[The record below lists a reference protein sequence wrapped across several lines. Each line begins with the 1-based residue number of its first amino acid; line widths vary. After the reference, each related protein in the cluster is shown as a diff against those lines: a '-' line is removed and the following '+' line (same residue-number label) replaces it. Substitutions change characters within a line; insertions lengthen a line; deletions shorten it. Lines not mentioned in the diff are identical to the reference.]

1 MGRLW
6 VSDFIHLRS
15 LAWNLRLACRAR
27 RYGDRCDCSVGVG
40 CSPASAWFC
49 GGQELRGLEP
59 LRHFGPYRG
68 CEYRGAGPAA
78 RSQSL
83 WSCFN
88 GSYDT
93 AAAGAGS
100 DILGADILD
109 TAFDCAISGATSRQR
124 DFVTVA
130 RRVVEHAIG
139 EHLDGTPL
147 EDPDAGKNPAA
158 LALSKLGASKGRKG
172 ETQKALAR
180 KGKES
185 RESPSHGWAV
195 SSTTIFAGY
204 TPRSASLPR
213 WKQESQIMSG
223 QSKNCAV
230 CYPRRH
236 PPPSGLT
243 KGLS

>member
-27 RYGDRCDCSVGVG
+27 RYGDRCDCSLGVG

-59 LRHFGPYRG
+59 FRHFGPYRG

-78 RSQSL
+78 RSQFL

-109 TAFDCAISGATSRQR
+109 TALDCAVSGATSRQ
-124 DFVTVA
+124 
-130 RRVVEHAIG
+130 IS
-139 EHLDGTPL
+139 
-147 EDPDAGKNPAA
+147 NA
-158 LALSKLGASKGRKG
+158 LI
-172 ETQKALAR
+172 TQKSQTCP
-180 KGKES
+180 EV
-185 RESPSHGWAV
+185 PSGMPNP
-195 SSTTIFAGY
+195 SC
-204 TPRSASLPR
+204 RN
-213 WKQESQIMSG
+213 QQIGNG
-223 QSKNCAV
+223 QSGSW
-230 CYPRRH
+230 P
-236 PPPSGLT
+236 
-243 KGLS
+243 